1 MIQTLIH
8 LNLLKWLK
16 DIIMHVDPTPEQ
28 FDTFKSLD
36 REKPLNMLNL
46 VKLRDRA
53 DYADGHKS
61 TGAEAYAAY
70 GKESGPI
77 FAGVGGKIIWRGS
90 PKAMMIGPKEEI
102 WDIAFIADYPS
113 LNAFLAMIMNPAY
126 QAIVFH
132 RQAAVADSRLLAN
145 HELTS
150 SSEFG

>member
-1 MIQTLIH
+1 
-8 LNLLKWLK
+8 
-16 DIIMHVDPTPEQ
+16 MHIDPTPEQ
-28 FDTFKSLD
+28 FAAFKSLN
-36 REKPLNMLNL
+36 REKPLNMMNL
-46 VKLRDRA
+46 VRLRDLANYTDRR
-53 DYADGHKS
+53 GG

-77 FAGVGGKIIWRGS
+77 FKGVGGEIIWRGS
-90 PKAMMIGPKEEI
+90 PKAMMIGPKDET
-102 WDIAFIADYPS
+102 WDIAFIAHYPS